1 MANLLKKFKTII
13 FGKQESKQIASNLTE
28 FNKTLSSYI
37 DVLDEQVKQKKKK
50 ITSIRLLVQGMLPKE
65 KLQTNSRIN
74 IQLVDIGKTVMKEK
88 GRSSFNKKMDWE
100 KKLRDVNR
108 RNRGKIV

>member
-1 MANLLKKFKTII
+1 MSTFLKKFKSII
-13 FGKQESKQIASNLTE
+13 FGKQESKEIASSLTD

-37 DVLDEQVKQKKKK
+37 EVLDEQVKQKQKKVA
-50 ITSIRLLVQGMLPKE
+50 SIRVLVQGMIPKQ
-65 KLQTNSRIN
+65 KLRSESQLN
-74 IQLVDIGKTVMKEK
+74 IKLVDIGNTQMKLK
-88 GRSSFNKKMDWE
+88 GSSTFTKKMDWE